1 MTNIT
6 ALLLTV
12 VAAMSCIMVIRIYG
26 DWLRIGEAVEH
37 GTAEE
42 DMDEILA
49 ALQGWQF
56 RHLSGAG
63 IAVVILACIRLL
75 PSFHADERMACLIAG
90 YAAISLLFA
99 ACETLLAQRLA
110 VVRVRTAGR
119 R

>member
-26 DWLRIGEAVEH
+26 DWLRIGEAVER
-37 GTAEE
+37 GTAE
-42 DMDEILA
+42 DMDEIMA

-75 PSFHADERMACLIAG
+75 PSFHADERMAGLVAG